1 MKNSNKQQSTKK
13 KALLFV
19 IVMITLAL
27 GANAQ
32 DYAFKVMATNGNV
45 TLKATNKKIWAGS
58 TLSATDEVVVGAN
71 SYIGLMHKGGKTLE
85 LKQAGSYKVSQLNS
99 QVTSANSSNSAKYV
113 NYVAGEMAKA
123 DRQDIN
129 KNHRKYMA
137 VTGSVERATYSTALA
152 YFLHEQGGKPAEVN
166 LFNPVA
172 TIRLYGNPILGNK
185 AANKTFLVRV
195 TDFRNKEVFKQEVKA
210 DEKGQAVVHIDFSK
224 FPYKGEPTFVVE
236 SSVKEDKEPEANRA
250 KYNIT
255 LLKEG
260 EKYEAM
266 KKAMVDFEGETSSL
280 SKIIQAGIF
289 EQEGLVLDAATCY
302 EAAIAAEPTIQTFQ
316 IAYEDFIARNRMKL
330 RLVENGAD
338 GKPELRPITIN
349 PDVKVEEAFKDD
361 ANNVEEVKPVIEDK
375 SVKNQ
380 KGKKK

>member
-1 MKNSNKQQSTKK
+1 MKNSDKQQTTRK

-19 IVMITLAL
+19 IVMIVLTL

-32 DYAFKVMATNGNV
+32 DYAFKVMATNGSVN
-45 TLKATNKKIWAGS
+45 LKAGNKRVWAGS
-58 TLSATDEVVVGAN
+58 TLGAADEVVVGAN

-85 LKQAGSYKVSQLNS
+85 IKQAGSYKVSQLNS
-99 QVTSANSSNSAKYV
+99 QVASTNSSTSAKYV

-185 AANKTFLVRV
+185 VANKTFLVRV

-210 DEKGQAVVHIDFSK
+210 NEQGQALIIIDFSK
-224 FPYKGEPTFVVE
+224 FPYKGDPTFIVE
-236 SSVKEDKEPEANRA
+236 SSLEESKEPEANRA
-250 KYNIT
+250 KYNLT

-260 EKYEAM
+260 EKYEAV
-266 KKAMVDFEGETSSL
+266 KKAMADFEGETSAL
-280 SKIIQAGIF
+280 SKVVQAGIF
-289 EQEGLVLDAATCY
+289 EQEGLILDAASCY
-302 EAAIAAEPTIQTFQ
+302 EAAIAAEPNVETFR
-316 IAYEDFIARNRMKL
+316 IAYDDFIARNRMKL
-330 RLVENGAD
+330 LVTKGAD

-349 PDVKVEEAFKDD
+349 PDVKDEDAFKEGVD
-361 ANNVEEVKPVIEDK
+361 ASEVVKPVEEN
-375 SVKNQ
+375 KNMKAQ
-380 KGKKK
+380 KNKKTK

>member
-1 MKNSNKQQSTKK
+1 
-13 KALLFV
+13 
-19 IVMITLAL
+19 MITLAL

-32 DYAFKVMATNGNV
+32 DYAFKVMATNGSV
-45 TLKATNKKIWAGS
+45 RLKNANKRVWAG
-58 TLSATDEVVVGAN
+58 TALSAADEIVVGAN

-85 LKQAGSYKVSQLNS
+85 IKQAGNYKVSQLNS
-99 QVTSANSSNSAKYV
+99 QVASTNSSNSAKYV
-113 NYVAGEMAKA
+113 SYVAGEMAKA

-152 YFLHEQGGKPAEVN
+152 YFLHEPSGKAAEVS

-172 TIRLYGNPILGNK
+172 TIRLYGNPILPNNV
-185 AANKTFLVRV
+185 ANKTFLVRV
-195 TDFRNKEVFKQEVKA
+195 SDFRNKELFRQEVKA
-210 DEKGQAVVHIDFSK
+210 NEQGQATVTIDFSK
-224 FPYKGEPTFVVE
+224 FPYKGDPTFIVE
-236 SSVKEDKEPEANRA
+236 SSVKEAKEPEANRA
-250 KYNIT
+250 RYNVT

-266 KKAMVDFEGETSSL
+266 QKAMADFVGETSAL
-280 SKIIQAGIF
+280 SKIVQAGIF

-302 EAAIAAEPTIQTFQ
+302 EAAIAAEPEVSTFK

-330 RLVENGAD
+330 LAEKNAE

-349 PDVKVEEAFKDD
+349 PDAKVEEAYKDD
-361 ANNVEEVKPVIEDK
+361 ANASEAMKPIEDK
-375 SVKNQ
+375 NAKRNKN
-380 KGKKK
+380 KK

>member
-1 MKNSNKQQSTKK
+1 MKNLNKQNSKK

-32 DYAFKVMATNGNV
+32 DYAFKVMATNGSVN
-45 TLKATNKKIWAGS
+45 LKAGNKRVWSGS
-58 TLSATDEVVVGAN
+58 TLTAADEVVVGAN

-85 LKQAGSYKVSQLNS
+85 IKQAGSYKVSQLNS
-99 QVTSANSSNSAKYV
+99 QVVSTNSSTSAKYV

-152 YFLHEQGGKPAEVN
+152 YFWHEQGGKPAEVN

-195 TDFRNKEVFKQEVKA
+195 TDFRDKEVFKQEVKA
-210 DEKGQAVVHIDFSK
+210 NEQGQALITIDFSK
-224 FPYKGEPTFVVE
+224 FPYKGDPTFIVE
-236 SSVKEDKEPEANRA
+236 SSVKEQEEPKANRA
-250 KYNIT
+250 KYSVT
-255 LLKEG
+255 LVKDG
-260 EKYEAM
+260 EKYEAV
-266 KKAMVDFEGETSSL
+266 KKAMIDFDGESSAL
-280 SKIIQAGIF
+280 SKIVQAGVF
-289 EQEGLVLDAATCY
+289 EQEGFMLDAASCY
-302 EAAIAAEPTIQTFQ
+302 EAAIAAEPNVETFR
-316 IAYEDFIARNRMKL
+316 IAYDDFIARNRMKL
-330 RLVENGAD
+330 LVTEGAD

-349 PDVKVEEAFKDD
+349 PDVKAED
-361 ANNVEEVKPVIEDK
+361 AYKNGADGSEIVQPVEDK
-375 SVKNQ
+375 NVKNQ
-380 KGKKK
+380 KNKKNK